1 MHSILSTGFHLISL
15 RDSIIFSCIYLFKTN
30 DCSLLWI
37 LPQDF
42 SEDEDSYL
50 KLISLCVFDVSGVVK
65 EWDLTKK

>member
-1 MHSILSTGFHLISL
+1 MHSILSTGFHLIFL
-15 RDSIIFSCIYLFKTN
+15 RDSILFSCIYLFKTN
-30 DCSLLWI
+30 DHSLLWI

-65 EWDLTKK
+65 EWDLKKK